1 MTQDEKL
8 VFHHDFTLRRLG
20 HDPRRVNELTFEEIT
35 SKSISKGRMTSR
47 FPDFEEYM
55 RLAKD
60 LDQKILVELK
70 PDSLKSPDVI
80 HKVVKV
86 VQDLEM
92 EDMVYY
98 QSLDKQ
104 LVLDMKQANLIP
116 S

>member
-1 MTQDEKL
+1 
-8 VFHHDFTLRRLG
+8 
-20 HDPRRVNELTFEEIT
+20 
-35 SKSISKGRMTSR
+35 
-47 FPDFEEYM
+47 M

-70 PDSLKSPDVI
+70 PDSLKSPDFI

-92 EDMVYY
+92 EDMVCY

-104 LVLDMKQANLIP
+104 LVIDMKQANLIP